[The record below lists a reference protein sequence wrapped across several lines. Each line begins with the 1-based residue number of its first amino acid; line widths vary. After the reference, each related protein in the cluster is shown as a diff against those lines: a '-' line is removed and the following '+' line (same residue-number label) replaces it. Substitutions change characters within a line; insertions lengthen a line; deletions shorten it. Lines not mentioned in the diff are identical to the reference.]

1 MFIMRG
7 EITNLKL
14 TSVLVLSFKLFAL
27 NLPMQKNSS
36 HCFKEFVFPKVA
48 ASFWNYLTSRSH
60 LFNESYGFGK
70 KSIIN
75 DLARHDTR

>member
-14 TSVLVLSFKLFAL
+14 TSVLVLGLKLFTL
-27 NLPMQKNSS
+27 NFQCTIHFTLL
-36 HCFKEFVFPKVA
+36 KEFLFRKDA
-48 ASFWNYLTSRSH
+48 AAFLYYLMSPSH
-60 LFNESYGFGK
+60 LFNWSHGFGK
-70 KSIIN
+70 KSIKN